1 MKKYVLLFGIILTG
15 FILTSTTTKNKNAG
29 EKIKVAHVT
38 NKQEQQ
44 KEIIEIKMNDL
55 NKHLAHGDIIVK

>member
-1 MKKYVLLFGIILTG
+1 MKKYVILFGVILTG
-15 FILTSTTTKNKNAG
+15 FILTSTTTKNENAG
-29 EKIKVAHVT
+29 EKIKVVHVN

-55 NKHLAHGDIIVK
+55 NTHLAHGDAIVK